1 MQTLAAPWCTSE
13 LTVYFGKPFLWRV
26 RMNVSLLNLCDLPK
40 PLQLGSGSNK
50 QLCSACKSYSDKET
64 MDFLKKTYGDVILSG
79 DHANFSICIGFWLN
93 ACQRS
98 PSSGARHWLAQGCP
112 GDRDTDGDV
121 MFLSPDR
128 TTWIFPK
135 AWTAQRAAAAAV
147 EGEPRPQHLRVSL
160 AQVVFGSPCINGINH
175 HFGFCSWDA
184 ARGSKLRFGGKH

>member
-1 MQTLAAPWCTSE
+1 MGSPDEHVLAEP
-13 LTVYFGKPFLWRV
+13 
-26 RMNVSLLNLCDLPK
+26 
-40 PLQLGSGSNK
+40 
-50 QLCSACKSYSDKET
+50 LCSAKASAAGVEQQWAALFRLQIMYGFKET
-64 MDFLKKTYGDVILSG
+64 VGFLKKTYGDVILSG

-112 GDRDTDGDV
+112 GDCDTDRDV
-121 MFLSPDR
+121 MLLSPDR